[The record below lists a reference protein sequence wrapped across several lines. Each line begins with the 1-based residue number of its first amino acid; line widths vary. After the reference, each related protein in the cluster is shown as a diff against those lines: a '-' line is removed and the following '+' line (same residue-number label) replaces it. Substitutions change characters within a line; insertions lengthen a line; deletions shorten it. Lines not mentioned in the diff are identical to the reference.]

1 MAYYLLTGELVFQ
14 ADNSMKMLMEHLQS
28 SPVPP
33 SQRTELPIPRELDD
47 LIMACLQK
55 DPDRR
60 PQNASELF
68 QIVCNCHD
76 HQEWTQGQAEDWWK
90 AHLPELTGPLAVSTV
105 RPLTTGA
112 VSV

>member
-1 MAYYLLTGELVFQ
+1 
-14 ADNSMKMLMEHLQS
+14 MKMLMEHLQS
-28 SPVPP
+28 SPIPP

-76 HQEWTQGQAEDWWK
+76 QQEWTQGQAEDWWK
-90 AHLPELTGPLAVSTV
+90 AHLPELTGPLAVSTA
-105 RPLTTGA
+105 RPLTTGT